1 MYVYMYIC
9 MYVCMYVYMLYVCMY
24 VCIYVCTYVHTVCM
38 YIYVY
43 MYYACLLPLSSIG
56 TMHTNIMVF
65 NLLELVG
72 RMDEQPFLYLFFS
85 RS

>member
-1 MYVYMYIC
+1 
-9 MYVCMYVYMLYVCMY
+9 MYVCMYVYMYVCMY
-24 VCIYVCTYVHTVCM
+24 DV

-43 MYYACLLPLSSIG
+43 MYYASIYLLPLYSIG

-72 RMDEQPFLYLFFS
+72 RMDEQPFLYLISS